1 MEPESKSESP
11 PGDDPRRYDRI
22 APRPPEGEI
31 DLREIFEAAEQPRT
45 IELDIGFGRGN
56 SVFSR
61 VETAPD
67 AFVLGVEIKA
77 KWATKVDQRRARL
90 GLDRVCIWAADV
102 RPLLPR
108 VGPEAIVER
117 VFVHFPDPWWKKRH
131 QKRRVLT
138 SPLLDNLARL
148 MPAGGELFV
157 QTDVPDR
164 HTLYV
169 DTITEHEAFEL
180 RDAAL
185 KTNPFGAISNRER
198 RAEEDGLPVHRLLAI
213 RS

>member
-1 MEPESKSESP
+1 MEPES
-11 PGDDPRRYDRI
+11 DDPRRYERI
-22 APRPPEGEI
+22 APRPPEGQI
-31 DLREIFEAAEQPRT
+31 DLRTIFDADAPVAAV
-45 IELDIGFGRGN
+45 ELDVGFGRGG

-61 VETAPD
+61 ARTAPE

-90 GLDRVCIWAADV
+90 GLERVCIWAADI
-102 RPLLPR
+102 RPLLAR
-108 VGPEAIVER
+108 LGPDAILQR

-138 SPLLDNLARL
+138 SRLLDELGRL
-148 MPAGGELFV
+148 MRVGGELFV

-164 HTLYV
+164 HALYV
-169 DTITEHEAFEL
+169 DTIDAHAAFEL

-185 KTNPFGAISNRER
+185 GENPFGAISNRER
-198 RAEEDGLPVHRLLAI
+198 RAEEDGLPVHRLLAVK
-213 RS
+213 R

>member
-1 MEPESKSESP
+1 MDEETE
-11 PGDDPRRYDRI
+11 GPRRYDRI

-31 DLREIFEAAEQPRT
+31 DLRTIFSGEEVPQRV
-45 IELDIGFGRGN
+45 ELDIGFGRGN

-61 VETAPD
+61 AEAAPD
-67 AFVLGVEIKA
+67 AFLLGVEIKA
-77 KWATKVDQRRARL
+77 KWATKVEQRRARL

-108 VGPEAIVER
+108 LGPPAIVQR

-138 SPLLDNLARL
+138 SPLLDHLARL
-148 MPAGGELFV
+148 VCSGGELFV

-164 HTLYV
+164 HALYA
-169 DTITEHEAFEL
+169 DTIDEHEAFEL
-180 RDAAL
+180 RDRNL
-185 KTNPFGAISNRER
+185 ESNPFGAISNRER
-198 RAEEDGLPVHRLLAI
+198 RAEEDGLPVHRLLAL
-213 RS
+213 RL